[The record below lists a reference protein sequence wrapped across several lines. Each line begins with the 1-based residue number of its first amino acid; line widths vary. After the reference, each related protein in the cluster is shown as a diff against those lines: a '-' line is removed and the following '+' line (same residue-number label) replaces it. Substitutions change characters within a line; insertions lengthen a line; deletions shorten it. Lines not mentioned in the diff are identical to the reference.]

1 MSTSTHHRRTARH
14 QTALALLS
22 PAIRVGGPL
31 LSGGYTVLL
40 IVVGQLL
47 LAVFT
52 VTVMTGVHVIERWAQ
67 R

>member
-1 MSTSTHHRRTARH
+1 MPTAPHTPVQH
-14 QTALALLS
+14 QTIRTFMS
-22 PAIRVGGPL
+22 PAIRVGAPL

-52 VTVMTGVHVIERWAQ
+52 VTVMTGVHIIERWAQ